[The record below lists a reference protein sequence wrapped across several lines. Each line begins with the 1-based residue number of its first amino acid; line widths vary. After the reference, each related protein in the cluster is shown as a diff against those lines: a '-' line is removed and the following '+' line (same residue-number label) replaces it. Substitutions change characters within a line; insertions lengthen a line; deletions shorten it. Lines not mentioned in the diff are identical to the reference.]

1 MSIEP
6 KVTKEKSL
14 KDQFKDAK
22 TPSTREVKVPEAI
35 KKDTPSQTL
44 EMPGPDGQK
53 MRRQRFNIQLDRD
66 RATAKA
72 GQTNIPSDKQKSSPV
87 VSKEKSQSKPNL
99 TKDFNKSHGSRF
111 GSDFN
116 NAKGK
121 DRGR

>member
-6 KVTKEKSL
+6 KVTKEKTL
-14 KDQFKDAK
+14 KNQFKDGTTA
-22 TPSTREVKVPEAI
+22 SAREVKVPEVI
-35 KKDTPSQTL
+35 KKDAPTQTF

-66 RATAKA
+66 RAAAKS
-72 GQTNIPSDKQKSSPV
+72 GQKNIPSDKQKSSPV
-87 VSKEKSQSKPNL
+87 VSKEKSQSKPDL

-111 GSDFN
+111 ATDFKN
-116 NAKGK
+116 TKGK

>member
-14 KDQFKDAK
+14 KDQFRDA
-22 TPSTREVKVPEAI
+22 TTSAREVKVPEAI
-35 KKDTPSQTL
+35 KKYTPRQTL
-44 EMPGPDGQK
+44 EMPGPGGQK
-53 MRRQRFNIQLDRD
+53 VRRTEFGIQLDKD

-72 GQTNIPSDKQKSSPV
+72 EQKNIPSDKQKSSPV
-87 VSKEKSQSKPNL
+87 VSKEKSQSKPNP
-99 TKDFNKSHGSRF
+99 TKDFNKSRGSRF
-111 GSDFN
+111 GSDFS

>member
-14 KDQFKDAK
+14 KDQLRDAR
-22 TPSTREVKVPEAI
+22 TSAREVKVPEDI
-35 KKDTPSQTL
+35 KNYQPRQTL
-44 EMPGPDGQK
+44 EMPGPGGQK
-53 MRRQRFNIQLDRD
+53 VRRREFDIQLDKD

-72 GQTNIPSDKQKSSPV
+72 EQKNIPSDKQKSSPV
-87 VSKEKSQSKPNL
+87 VSKEQSQSKPNP
-99 TKDFNKSHGSRF
+99 TKDFNKSRGSRF
-111 GSDFN
+111 GSDFS